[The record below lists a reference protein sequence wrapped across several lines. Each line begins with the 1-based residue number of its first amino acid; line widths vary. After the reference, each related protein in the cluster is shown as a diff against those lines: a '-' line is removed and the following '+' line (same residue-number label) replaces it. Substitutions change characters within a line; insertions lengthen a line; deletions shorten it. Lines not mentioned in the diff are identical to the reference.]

1 MENELENGKLNQ
13 IEAVFTQGF
22 EVVTRVKV
30 RLFGYNKY
38 QLAREFP
45 VNLDMIPGN

>member
-1 MENELENGKLNQ
+1 MENKLENGKLNQ

-22 EVVTRVKV
+22 RVVRRVKV
-30 RLFGYNKY
+30 RLFGYY
-38 QLAREFP
+38 QLAREFL